1 MKKLTYMAPQISV
14 KTLDPDYNILAASN
28 EGFGEKSGVYDNW
41 PEMS

>member
-1 MKKLTYMAPQISV
+1 MKEITYIAPQISV
-14 KTLDPDYNILAASN
+14 KMLDPDCSILAASN